1 MLKVTDEVKLLGS
14 PGKAFDMYFGGKRL
28 AVFDIETT
36 GLNPSSARLIL
47 SGIISVSGEKADFTQ
62 LLAENIADEE
72 MIIRETCR
80 ILSDSDV
87 VVTYNGRH
95 FDMPFLRK
103 RAFKYSI
110 DVPAKY
116 DFDLY
121 PLVSG
126 YSSLRD
132 MLPGLRQKDVEAFMG
147 ISDVREDAI
156 SGYESVKLF
165 ERYLNSGSFALRD
178 KILLHNSDDIR
189 QLYMLLPVIR
199 STDIHRAMFR
209 LGFPVSTGFIRSC
222 KIADN
227 SLIIN
232 AVMDNPIDYISFPTP
247 ESPYSVSAIR
257 ADGTMK
263 VVIPCER
270 EKGIT
275 YLDAEKL
282 LGKDTAASLASYPGF
297 ESGYLVCAARD
308 RINYM
313 EINLF
318 LKEFFKNVK
327 ARIR

>member
-103 RAFKYSI
+103 RASKYSI

-121 PLVSG
+121 QLVSG

-209 LGFPVSTGFIRSC
+209 LGFPVDSGFFTGCRLGKSELSAKAFFPC
-222 KIADN
+222 
-227 SLIIN
+227 L
-232 AVMDNPIDYISFPTP
+232 PDYISFPSP
-247 ESPYSVSAIR
+247 EAPYSVNTCASSGIMEA
-257 ADGTMK
+257 
-263 VVIPCER
+263 VIPCER
-270 EKGIT
+270 EKGIA